1 MTFGAAKN
9 GSHVQASHTIRRG
22 SDTRRSET
30 SSVEV
35 DVSQAPANERVD
47 GAGWHG
53 RVGGLA
59 DCRRKGSNW
68 MDVLSFTSG
77 ASRTAELPRR
87 LATWSYMKLWQFQFW
102 TTRGK
107 MKFR

>member
-1 MTFGAAKN
+1 MWRWM
-9 GSHVQASHTIRRG
+9 SHKPRPTRGEGRRG
-22 SDTRRSET
+22 RLART
-30 SSVEV
+30 
-35 DVSQAPANERVD
+35 
-47 GAGWHG
+47 GW
-53 RVGGLA
+53 RAGGLA

-87 LATWSYMKLWQFQFW
+87 LATWSYMTLWQFQFW